1 MCPEA
6 VRTYFGKI
14 HSQCKEQFIRI
25 SRIKVIVLFGESPEI
40 SFFMPSRSTQ
50 DTFSRQTAHEK

>member
-6 VRTYFGKI
+6 VRTYLGNI

-40 SFFMPSRSTQ
+40 SFFIPSRKYARHVFQADYT
-50 DTFSRQTAHEK
+50 